1 MDNKHRLEILSQENA
16 TLVSSITL
24 SIINTYSVDIG
35 PDSYYSLIEWWSYVN
50 EDQPQKSVFS
60 KRMEEIYKKINRYL
74 YDFTNDI
81 VRRVLSSKKL
91 DSYVDEYKRLLAHQ
105 SEYKTRSGIIMKYSD
120 YWLKKLGFEINHKN
134 IDKYME
140 VAKTEYDAD
149 IDILTRENQQYYGFD
164 DGTNEISI
172 GNFGN
177 SKFKPSGTFIGIYQ
191 YIGFLMDL
199 IYTHPMVKKWGS
211 RLREENYLRYIF
223 DTQTNI
229 MFQKQSPNARFK
241 SKKELTDWV
250 KGIIESNYDQTL
262 DNDLVDDLY
271 NEVYKYSKWEPKRED
286 IVSIAVKKNY
296 QYNSG
301 TYAFQVETKERN
313 KEFWSWVKSVRARPL
328 STFAK

>member
-35 PDSYYSLIEWWSYVN
+35 PDSYYSLIEWWSYIN
-50 EDQPQKSVFS
+50 KDQSENPVFS
-60 KRMEEIYKKINRYL
+60 KRMEDIYKKTDRHL
-74 YDFTNDI
+74 YDFTNNI

-91 DSYVDEYKRLLAHQ
+91 DSYVDEYKRLLVHP
-105 SEYKTRSGIIMKYSD
+105 SEYKTRSGITMKYSD
-120 YWLKKLGFEINHKN
+120 YWLKNLGFEINHKN

-140 VAKTEYDAD
+140 IAKTEYDAD
-149 IDILTRENQQYYGFD
+149 IDILTRENQQYCGFD

-172 GNFGN
+172 MNFGN
-177 SKFKPSGTFIGIYQ
+177 SKFKPSSTYIGMYQ

-199 IYTHPMVKKWGS
+199 LYTHPMVKKWGS

-262 DNDLVDDLY
+262 DDDLVDDLY
-271 NEVYKYSKWEPKRED
+271 NEVYKYHEWKPKRED
-286 IVSIAVKKNY
+286 IVSISVKKNY

-301 TYAFQVETKERN
+301 TYAFLVETKERN